1 MIEVSQH
8 EVKIGVERNPITEIL
23 SEIDKE
29 ATVKAVI
36 SADLTTLFIA
46 LIHKYDI
53 GTTAT
58 FIHEA
63 LETAQEVAEDAETDI
78 RECDN

>member
-8 EVKIGVERNPITEIL
+8 EVRIGVERNPITEIL
-23 SEIDKE
+23 SGLDKE
-29 ATVKAVI
+29 TTVKAVI
-36 SADLTTLFIA
+36 ETDLTTLFIA

-53 GTTAT
+53 STTAT
-58 FIHEA
+58 FIQRA
-63 LETAQEVAEDAETDI
+63 LETAQEVAENAETDI